1 MCTGMKNWRGVIGGT
16 GLNMPL
22 DYQNRPVNVTG
33 KQTGVANPID
43 TAKATERLRLARQ
56 QAEGIDPDRQH
67 FLDFYNKDWKGK

>member
-56 QAEGIDPDRQH
+56 
-67 FLDFYNKDWKGK
+67 